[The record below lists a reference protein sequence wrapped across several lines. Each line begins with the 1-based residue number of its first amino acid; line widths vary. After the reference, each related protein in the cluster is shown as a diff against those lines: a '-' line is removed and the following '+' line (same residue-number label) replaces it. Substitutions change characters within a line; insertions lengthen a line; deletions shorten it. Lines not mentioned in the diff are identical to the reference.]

1 MEKVSNLASL
11 FSPNSFPT
19 GDCSW
24 PNHTGSQKIR
34 NSQMYCIE
42 AIIWGKGDEKKSIN
56 GSGERGG
63 NED

>member
-19 GDCSW
+19 DCSW
-24 PNHTGSQKIR
+24 PNHTGSQKGEDSPDVLYR
-34 NSQMYCIE
+34 GHYR
-42 AIIWGKGDEKKSIN
+42 AKGRTRKSVN

-63 NED
+63 K